1 MYVVKGRDEKRKEKP
16 MDDMTSQ
23 QGTETVPQEAVREE
37 APVVAPRMI
46 GTKFCSTCGSA
57 VFAEAEICVK
67 CGVRL
72 AKPKESVMTDK
83 SRVGF
88 ALLFLFLG
96 PLGIH
101 DFYIGRTGMG
111 IFWLLSTVLTLGFG
125 AFITV
130 PLSFIMGIVWLLKSD
145 EEFANLVEFTTHV
158 RRK

>member
-1 MYVVKGRDEKRKEKP
+1 MENNVNS
-16 MDDMTSQ
+16 SQ
-23 QGTETVPQEAVREE
+23 GNEAQQESKATPQ
-37 APVVAPRMI
+37 VAIEPRLI
-46 GTKFCSTCGSA
+46 GAKFCPTCGSA

-72 AKPKESVMTDK
+72 AQPKASVTTDK

-101 DFYIGRTGMG
+101 DFYIGRARMG
-111 IFWLLSTVLTLGFG
+111 LVWLFSTILTLGFG

-145 EEFANLVEFTTHV
+145 EEFANLVEFTKHV
-158 RRK
+158 NRK

>member
-1 MYVVKGRDEKRKEKP
+1 

-23 QGTETVPQEAVREE
+23 QETGTVPQ
-37 APVVAPRMI
+37 
-46 GTKFCSTCGSA
+46 
-57 VFAEAEICVK
+57 AEAEICVK

-83 SRVGF
+83 SRIGF

-125 AFITV
+125 AFVTV
-130 PLSFIMGIVWLLKSD
+130 PLSFVMGIVWLLKSD
-145 EEFANLVEFTTHV
+145 EEFAKLVS
-158 RRK
+158 RK

>member
-1 MYVVKGRDEKRKEKP
+1 MEELHS
-16 MDDMTSQ
+16 SQ
-23 QGTETVPQEAVREE
+23 GNETQQEAV
-37 APVVAPRMI
+37 APQAETKVVETAPRLI
-46 GTKFCSTCGSA
+46 GAKFCPTCGSS

-72 AKPKESVMTDK
+72 AQPKVSVTTDK

-101 DFYIGRTGMG
+101 DFYIGRAGMG
-111 IFWLLSTVLTLGFG
+111 LVWLFSTILTLGFG

-145 EEFANLVEFTTHV
+145 EEFANLVEFTKHV
-158 RRK
+158 NRK

>member
-1 MYVVKGRDEKRKEKP
+1 MEEFNPV
-16 MDDMTSQ
+16 
-23 QGTETVPQEAVREE
+23 QGNANQQEAKA
-37 APVVAPRMI
+37 APSVPVTPQVI

-72 AKPKESVMTDK
+72 AKPKERVMTDK

-145 EEFANLVEFTTHV
+145 EEFATLVN
-158 RRK
+158 RK

>member
-1 MYVVKGRDEKRKEKP
+1 

-23 QGTETVPQEAVREE
+23 QETGAVPQAEAKSVEN
-37 APVVAPRMI
+37 ASRMI
-46 GTKFCSTCGSA
+46 GTKFCSTCGSS

-111 IFWLLSTVLTLGFG
+111 IVWLLSTVLTLGFG

-145 EEFANLVEFTTHV
+145 EEFAILVN
-158 RRK
+158 RK